1 MELIPSLDTLR
12 PRTAADRLAGSGGTP
27 SLFRRNRPFEGAIQ
41 TVLFA
46 TAIISVFTTLAIL
59 VVLGSEAL
67 RFFTRYGWVN
77 TNHQLAAPLDAYD
90 TEISISASG
99 RTLAMD
105 NILRIGEE
113 EMRVVEVVDAETLR
127 VERAVEGTLAG
138 THEPGGTVF
147 LGERATLGEFLT
159 GTTWQPQVAE
169 FGVWPLLT
177 STLITSLIAMC
188 VAGPIGL
195 GAAVFL
201 SEYAS
206 PRLRSTVKPI
216 LEILA
221 GVPTV
226 VYGYFALTFMTP
238 LLRSIFGTSTVG
250 VYNMAS
256 AGIVMGIMI
265 VPTISSMSEDALSAV
280 PRSLREGSYGLG
292 ATRLETVRNVLI
304 PAALSGIMAAFILGI
319 ARAVGETMIVAVAAG
334 AGPNFTLNPF
344 EAAETMT
351 GHIARISTGDVSF
364 GSIDYNSL
372 FAIGLTL
379 FVITLGLNLISNAVR
394 ARFREV
400 YQ

>member
-1 MELIPSLDTLR
+1 
-12 PRTAADRLAGSGGTP
+12 
-27 SLFRRNRPFEGAIQ
+27 
-41 TVLFA
+41 
-46 TAIISVFTTLAIL
+46 
-59 VVLGSEAL
+59 
-67 RFFTRYGWVN
+67 
-77 TNHQLAAPLDAYD
+77 
-90 TEISISASG
+90 
-99 RTLAMD
+99 
-105 NILRIGEE
+105 
-113 EMRVVEVVDAETLR
+113 
-127 VERAVEGTLAG
+127 
-138 THEPGGTVF
+138 
-147 LGERATLGEFLT
+147 
-159 GTTWQPQVAE
+159 
-169 FGVWPLLT
+169 
-177 STLITSLIAMC
+177 
-188 VAGPIGL
+188 
-195 GAAVFL
+195 VFL

-206 PRLRSTVKPI
+206 PRVHSTVKPI

-238 LLRSIFGTSTVG
+238 VLRSIFGTSTVG

-265 VPTISSMSEDALSAV
+265 VPTICSMSEDALSAV

-292 ATRLETVRNVLI
+292 ATKLETVRHVLI

-319 ARAVGETMIVAVAAG
+319 ARAVGETMIVAIASG

-372 FAIGLTL
+372 FAIGLAL
-379 FVITLGLNLISNAVR
+379 FVITLVLNLISNAVR